1 MHTLLVHI
9 NNADPI
15 KCDVDDLPKP
25 NDNVFVGKN
34 VREKGD
40 KDLDFLE
47 EGVSTLIIPWW
58 RITFIEVLPSPAD
71 ADEFPLPF
79 RND

>member
-1 MHTLLVHI
+1 MYTVLVHI
-9 NNADPI
+9 ANADPI
-15 KCDVDDLPKP
+15 KCDLEELPKP
-25 NDNVFVGKN
+25 TDNVFVGKN

-47 EGVSTLIIPWW
+47 DGVNTLIIPWW
-58 RITFIEVLPSPAD
+58 RITFIEVLPSSEG